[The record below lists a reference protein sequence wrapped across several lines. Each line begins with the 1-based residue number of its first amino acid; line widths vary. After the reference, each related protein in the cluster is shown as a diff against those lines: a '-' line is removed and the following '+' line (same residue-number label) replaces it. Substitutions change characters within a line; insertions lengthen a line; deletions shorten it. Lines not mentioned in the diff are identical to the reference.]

1 MFSTQASKKCAN
13 NLVTRY
19 RGNRKAY
26 PPRRPSQPISKRQ
39 IPSEHS
45 TNSNQCKSAMT
56 RIISSRFRPRRRSAS
71 HSWAS
76 LSRPR
81 NLGMPVSRPMPSS
94 VGECSRKQMTSAT
107 RTRMANTYRISALAR
122 QTLRTT
128 ASIRTLGAN
137 WCHRIRLL
145 KIRTVSIRT
154 ALTSPRRTHS
164 RHQTREAWSV
174 CCRTEASSH
183 PITTPPRSA
192 LSTSTD
198 VPKRSSLLPIF
209 TRRTI
214 IRVNR
219 IRRCRTS

>member
-19 RGNRKAY
+19 RRNRKAY
-26 PPRRPSQPISKRQ
+26 PPRRPLQPISKRQ

-45 TNSNQCKSAMT
+45 TSSNQCKSVMT
-56 RIISSRFRPRRRSAS
+56 RIISSSFRPRRSLAS
-71 HSWAS
+71 LWWAS

-81 NLGMPVSRPMPSS
+81 KLGMPVSRPMPSS
-94 VGECSRKQMTSAT
+94 VGECSLKQMTSAT
-107 RTRMANTYRISALAR
+107 RTRMANTYRINALAR

-128 ASIRTLGAN
+128 ASIRTLGGN
-137 WCHRIRLL
+137 WCHRTRLL

-154 ALTSPRRTHS
+154 AQTSPRRTHS
-164 RHQTREAWSV
+164 RHQTREVWSV
-174 CCRTEASSH
+174 CCRTAASSH

-192 LSTSTD
+192 RSTSTD
-198 VPKRSSLLPIF
+198 VPKRSSLLPIY